1 MNAYSNEYDTYIAED
16 LDDLRK
22 LLVEEEKIYGYDEFD
37 EEVDK
42 WEELDPSAELTIID
56 DPTLPRGDW
65 IRETKTIAEW
75 IDLRGR
81 GLLCSTEW

>member
-16 LDDLRK
+16 LEDLRK
-22 LLVEEEKIYGYDEFD
+22 LLVEEEKIYKLDEF
-37 EEVDK
+37 EETT
-42 WEELDPSAELTIID
+42 WIELKPTAELTIID

-75 IDLRGR
+75 IESNGR